1 MRSIRFPMERLAPN
15 TMSVATYG
23 KGMVPVNGL
32 SVKSG
37 RDTIQALAE
46 LFASLRSEGVSGLCV
61 WSGTLTRTEQA
72 ASQAQAALRYAAQM
86 SLEDAVRKTL
96 AQDTPVSV
104 AEQRRDDTVEIRLIA
119 AARRT
124 PILAL
129 WMIRSRAAHCSG
141 WRGDRD
147 SSAGNRKEKVR
158 PPSASGTWA
167 RRTPQP

>member
-72 ASQAQAALRYAAQM
+72 ALAGPGSAPVCRPNVSGGCGAKDAGAGYA
-86 SLEDAVRKTL
+86 RI
-96 AQDTPVSV
+96 
-104 AEQRRDDTVEIRLIA
+104 RR
-119 AARRT
+119 
-124 PILAL
+124 
-129 WMIRSRAAHCSG
+129 
-141 WRGDRD
+141 
-147 SSAGNRKEKVR
+147 
-158 PPSASGTWA
+158 
-167 RRTPQP
+167 